1 MKTNKDETTITITRK
16 YAIIPTSSDL
26 KEWNKKIYKFT
37 VDKLNNKIVTLKE
50 EIEKLNEKSK
60 KKKLKDDEIKSLEEL
75 NKQLIECN
83 DTLEEITRTKEYT
96 QKMINDYTYSL
107 VRTAMEEEA
116 RRKNYILT
124 WIYSCMVEHGVQYME
139 TLKEKQKFIKDTI
152 NYAYRKKGSKD
163 GSLFDNTEITNIL
176 HGYGMA
182 FKQTLTSKVCDL
194 VKDGVLEGK
203 VVLPNY
209 KMDSPFT
216 IEKATMGFTHD
227 YESYEELCEHINDKD
242 LKLYFDYG
250 GNQKPTIAR
259 FKINLGH
266 GKNKDELKA
275 TLLKLYSGE
284 YQYCGSSIQISKNKI
299 ILNLSMKI
307 PKKEMDLDENVVVG
321 VDLGMAVP
329 AMCALNNSIYE
340 KQPIG
345 SADDFLAIR
354 TRLQAQRRKLQIA
367 LKSTAG
373 GHGRKKK
380 LKALNR
386 LRDREKHFVESYCHF
401 VSKQVVDFALKHR
414 AKYINIENLTGYD
427 TSKFILRNWSYY
439 KLQQYITYKAA
450 RYGIIVRKINPCYTS
465 QVCSYCG
472 HWEPKQRKSQD
483 TFICGSED
491 CISNNKKKVKYTVN
505 ADFNAARNIAMST
518 LFMETGEV
526 TEKTKEKAREYY
538 GFEEEY
544 QKYKEKNEEAKENKE
559 EELYDLAA

>member
-1 MKTNKDETTITITRK
+1 MKSNKDDTTITITRK
-16 YAIIPTSSDL
+16 YAIIPISSET
-26 KEWNKKIYKFT
+26 KEWNKRIYAFT
-37 VDKLNNKIVTLKE
+37 ADKLNKKITSLTEDIE
-50 EIEKLNEKSK
+50 EINDKPEK
-60 KKKLKDDEIKSLEEL
+60 KKTDEDRKHLEEL
-75 NKQLIECN
+75 NKSLSDANNI
-83 DTLEEITRTKEYT
+83 LEEITRTKEYT

-116 RRKNYILT
+116 RRKNYILSWMFSEMT
-124 WIYSCMVEHGVQYME
+124 EHGVQYME
-139 TLKEKQKFIKDTI
+139 TLKKKQKFVKDTI
-152 NYAYRKKGSKD
+152 NYAYRKKGSKA

-176 HGYGMA
+176 NGYGTA
-182 FKQTLTSKVCDL
+182 FKQAFTGKINDA
-194 VKDGVLEGK
+194 VKDGLLEGK
-203 VVLPNY
+203 VSLPSY

-216 IEKATMGFTHD
+216 LEKATMGFTHD
-227 YESYEELCEHINDKD
+227 YENYEELCEHINDKD

-414 AKYINIENLTGYD
+414 AKYINIENLVGYN

-439 KLQQYITYKAA
+439 KLQQYITYKAT

-544 QKYKEKNEEAKENKE
+544 QKYKAKNEEAKENKE